1 MLPKTDR
8 FGAGELEIA
17 RMNYESLSLLELKQL
32 AKQRGY
38 IKMYYVL
45 PKSEL
50 VRILSLP
57 EPPVEMKLSKM
68 TIKQLRAE
76 AKSRGLHGFWDLPR
90 AELLALLY
98 PNTGRDETASYK
110 EQQNQSN
117 TNEHDDPESH
127 HSQ

>member
-8 FGAGELEIA
+8 FRAGDLEIA
-17 RMNYESLSLLELKQL
+17 RMNYESLSLLELKHL
-32 AKQRGY
+32 AKERGY

-57 EPPVEMKLSKM
+57 EPPMEMKLSKM

-76 AKSRGLHGFWDLPR
+76 AKGRGLRGFWDLPR
-90 AELLALLY
+90 GELLALLY
-98 PNTGRDETASYK
+98 PNARGNETSPNK
-110 EQQNQSN
+110 KQQNQSD
-117 TNEHDDPESH
+117 TNEHNDPEGH
-127 HSQ
+127 DSQ